1 MGNSDRKTG
10 STKSEFSDIVIIDET
25 EACPYLEGETARMP
39 LCMPLTKITPSQT
52 DLRLERGY
60 RRTGEFLYQTNCPNC
75 NACESIR
82 IDVEAHTFSRNARRV
97 LKRGN
102 RKFKQSVGEL
112 QADVERV
119 QLFNKHRR
127 ARGLAK
133 RDTDIDMEEYIWG
146 FVRSCLDSFEISY
159 RFNNK
164 LIAVAICD
172 LGKNSLSAV
181 YTYYDPDIP
190 KDSIGT
196 YSVLKQLEFCA
207 TRRIEHLYLGYYVEG
222 SPHMVYKSRFLPH
235 ERLIDGE
242 WVRFESA

>member
-1 MGNSDRKTG
+1 MKPGNKMGS
-10 STKSEFSDIVIIDET
+10 SKSEFSDIVIIDET
-25 EACPYLEGETARMP
+25 EPCPYLDGETARMP
-39 LCMPLTKITPSQT
+39 LCMPLAKITPAQT
-52 DLRLERGY
+52 DLRLKRGY
-60 RRTGEFLYQTNCPNC
+60 RRTGEFLYQTNCPKC

-82 IDVEAHTFSRNARRV
+82 VDVEAFKFSRNARRV
-97 LKRGN
+97 INRGN
-102 RKFKQSVGEL
+102 RKFTQIVGEL

-119 QLFNKHRR
+119 ALFNKHRR

-159 RFNNK
+159 RYNDE
-164 LIAVAICD
+164 LVAVAICD
-172 LGKNSLSAV
+172 LGRNSLSAV
-181 YTYYDPDIP
+181 YTYYDPEFP

-207 TRRIEHLYLGYYVEG
+207 ARRIEHLYLGYYVEG
-222 SPHMVYKSRFLPH
+222 SPHMIYKSRFVPH

-242 WVRFESA
+242 WVRFE